1 MTLLP
6 PSLTAPRKSAAGA
19 VTWQAAAARATEVA
33 ATLKQDHR
41 RTIEAVGQPRR
52 VDRMN
57 SIRASRFARPQILQ
71 GEYLRHPPSLP
82 AIGADAV
89 MESQRR
95 RSSLPACGILNLG
108 FEV

>member
-52 VDRMN
+52 VDRLAN
-57 SIRASRFARPQILQ
+57 ADTIKRASAPAA
-71 GEYLRHPPSLP
+71 GKNVAASLP
-82 AIGADAV
+82 RHMAA
-89 MESQRR
+89 
-95 RSSLPACGILNLG
+95 
-108 FEV
+108 